1 MKSGKTMPVNE
12 HIVNYKIAPHGKE
25 RIVTPG
31 GEVVA
36 CITGINA
43 DEATGFGYISHFATC
58 PNAGRHR
65 KG

>member
-1 MKSGKTMPVNE
+1 MPANE
-12 HIVNYKIAPHGKE
+12 HIVNYKIDPHGKE

-43 DEATGFGYISHFATC
+43 DEATEFGYISHFATC